1 MHRLPFTVRN
11 PMLYMIYRQ
20 RIEAN
25 LLKVS
30 YIYTTTP
37 ANINIRETLLPGK
50 VIKPIGS
57 ICGMKFIPMLL
68 QKAIHPK

>member
-1 MHRLPFTVRN
+1 MHRSPFTVRN

-37 ANINIRETLLPGK
+37 ANIRETLLPGK

-68 QKAIHPK
+68 RKVIHPK